1 MLVKKSRYRD
11 VRTFEPLSD
20 GSEVFPGLRV
30 RHIGSA
36 TGVIEH
42 EVQTSDRLD
51 QLARNYYN
59 ADRLWWRIVDAN
71 PEFTFGPDMLGEE
84 MAGQVILIPKL
95 KE

>member
-11 VRTFEPLSD
+11 ARTFEPLSD
-20 GSEVFPGLRV
+20 GSEVFSGLRS
-30 RHIGSA
+30 RRIGPA

-42 EVQTSDRLD
+42 EVQASDRLD

-59 ADRLWWRIVDAN
+59 DDRLWWRIVDAN
-71 PEFTFGPDMLGEE
+71 PEYTFGPDMLGED
-84 MAGQVILIPKL
+84 MAGLVILIPKL

>member
-11 VRTFEPLSD
+11 ARTFEPLAD
-20 GSEVFPGLRV
+20 GSMVFPGLRA
-30 RHIGSA
+30 RRIGPA
-36 TGVIEH
+36 TGMIEH
-42 EVQTSDRLD
+42 EVQASDRLD

-59 ADRLWWRIVDAN
+59 DDRQWWRIVDAN
-71 PEFTFGPDMLGEE
+71 PEFTFGPDMLGDD